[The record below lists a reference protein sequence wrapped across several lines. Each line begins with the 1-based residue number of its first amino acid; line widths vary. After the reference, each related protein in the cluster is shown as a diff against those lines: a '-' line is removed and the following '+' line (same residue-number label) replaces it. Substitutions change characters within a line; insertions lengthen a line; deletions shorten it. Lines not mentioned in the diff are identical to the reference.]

1 MTMLEATVA
10 VRTAGLDLGVELSA
24 DRRGLVVVGPNGAGK
39 TTLLRALVGVE
50 PPVGGH
56 IRVGDE
62 TLFDARRGIDVPV
75 EERRLGYVPQ
85 NYALFPHLTAL
96 ENVAFGL
103 RGPAGR
109 ARAQALLA
117 SLGVADLA
125 HRPAPRLSGGEKQRV
140 ALARALAVEPRV
152 LLLDEPLAALDV
164 ETRAEVRAFLVAE
177 LRAIDR
183 PFILVTHDANDVRA
197 LRAPILVLEAG
208 HVTQRGEL
216 AAIEREPATPFITK
230 FFRREAP
237 S

>member
-1 MTMLEATVA
+1 SRPA
-10 VRTAGLDLGVELSA
+10 RGWIRAGEEL
-24 DRRGLVVVGPNGAGK
+24 
-39 TTLLRALVGVE
+39 
-50 PPVGGH
+50 
-56 IRVGDE
+56 
-62 TLFDARRGIDVPV
+62 LFDAGRGIDVPV

-183 PFILVTHDANDVRA
+183 PFILVTHDANDV
-197 LRAPILVLEAG
+197 
-208 HVTQRGEL
+208 
-216 AAIEREPATPFITK
+216 
-230 FFRREAP
+230 
-237 S
+237 